1 MGNSKEVVGNCR
13 HTVEEVIC
21 SQSLVME
28 NSIVVVVVKN
38 CGYMVGE
45 ECYIL
50 SLEMVNMKG
59 VVASCMVHTQQPL
72 LP

>member
-13 HTVEEVIC
+13 HMVEEVIC
-21 SQSLVME
+21 SQPLVME
-28 NSIVVVVVKN
+28 SSMVVVKN
-38 CGYMVGE
+38 CGYMVGG
-45 ECYIL
+45 ECCIL
-50 SLEMVNMKG
+50 PLEMVNMTG